1 MLLHWM
7 HTRWITELTT
17 APDWADLF
25 EAAEGAALGFSGAVS
40 VDMGGF

>member
-1 MLLHWM
+1 M
-7 HTRWITELTT
+7 IELAT

-25 EAAEGAALGFSGAVS
+25 EVAEGEALGFSGAVS